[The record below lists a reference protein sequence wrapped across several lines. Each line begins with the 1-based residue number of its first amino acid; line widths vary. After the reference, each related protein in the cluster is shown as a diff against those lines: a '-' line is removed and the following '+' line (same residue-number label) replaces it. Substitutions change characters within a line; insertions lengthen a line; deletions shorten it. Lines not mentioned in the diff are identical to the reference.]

1 MDLRFSPAEEALRTE
16 LRAFLETSLSGDFA
30 RLRGRGGPGDERAM
44 FAERRA
50 WERHLA
56 ISGWTGAAWP
66 TEHGGRG
73 LTLEQQV
80 VFHEEYARARAP
92 GRLGHIGETL
102 AGPTL
107 IEFGSP
113 SQQRRFLPPILS
125 GEELWCQGYSEPDA
139 GSDLA
144 GLSTTAELD
153 GDEWVVHGA
162 KVWISLAHWSDW
174 CFVLAR
180 TEPKDPDRPRHRGIS
195 YLLVP
200 MRQAGV
206 EIRPIV
212 QLTGSSEFS
221 EVVFDGARTAT
232 GNLVGTAGDGW
243 RVAMGTLGI
252 ERGTSTLGQVLQF
265 ENELD
270 MIVSAARRRGL
281 SRDPI
286 VRQGIA
292 QVWSRLRIMRWN
304 ALRILSNGVEQ
315 GAATITKL
323 HWSCLHRDM
332 GELAVAVLGVQGS
345 LDGAESDELRSLQ
358 RLFLFSR
365 ADTIYAGTSEIQR
378 NIIGERALGLPKEP
392 S

>member
-1 MDLRFSPAEEALRTE
+1 MDLRFSPAEEALRAE
-16 LRAFLETSLSGDFA
+16 FRGFLETSLSGEFA
-30 RLRGRGGPGDERAM
+30 RLRGRGGPGDELAM

-66 TEHGGRG
+66 TGHGGRG

-107 IEFGSP
+107 IEFGTP
-113 SQQRRFLPPILS
+113 AQRRRFLPPILS

-144 GLSTTAELD
+144 ALSTAAELD
-153 GDEWVVHGA
+153 GDEWVLHGA
-162 KVWISLAHWSDW
+162 KVWTSLAHWSDW

-180 TEPKDPDRPRHRGIS
+180 TEQRESDGPRHRGIS

-200 MRQAGV
+200 MRQEGV

-221 EVVFDGARTAT
+221 EVFFNGARTAA
-232 GNLVGTAGDGW
+232 GNVVGAPGDGW

-252 ERGTSTLGQVLQF
+252 ERGTSTLSQVLQF

-270 MIVSAARRRGL
+270 LIVAVARRRGL
-281 SRDPI
+281 SGDPL
-286 VRQGIA
+286 VRRRLA
-292 QVWSRLRIMRWN
+292 EVWGRLRIMRWN
-304 ALRILSNGVEQ
+304 ALRILSH
-315 GAATITKL
+315 GAAGGAAMITKL
-323 HWSCLHRDM
+323 YWSGLHRDM
-332 GELAVAVLGVQGS
+332 GELAMAVLGAEGGVCG
-345 LDGAESDELRSLQ
+345 ESDELRSLQ

-378 NIIGERALGLPKEP
+378 NTIGERALGLPKEP